1 MTYTLICIG
10 HLYFSWLFV
19 FSYYNYKYRKQNGVL
34 AMQLTKSFEWFHDG
48 QITIT
53 VEGDW
58 IEGESVRITLSNG
71 KTVIRKVRFDSIA
84 HDLSF
89 TLEKLKFFLMDFND

>member
-1 MTYTLICIG
+1 
-10 HLYFSWLFV
+10 
-19 FSYYNYKYRKQNGVL
+19 
-34 AMQLTKSFEWFHDG
+34 MQLTKSFEWFHDG

-71 KTVIRKVRFDSIA
+71 KTVIRKVRFDYIA

-89 TLEKLKFFLMDFND
+89 TLENQKFFLMDFND